1 MKYFYDESGNWQ
13 ELNNERKIF
22 VIGGLSVSD
31 DNLLQE
37 LEQDLK
43 LFKKNHRLKS
53 IHATE
58 FDLNKKEELYQIIDK
73 FLLNDNVNVLLHY
86 FSPKSLL
93 SKTQI
98 KADDLYID
106 IASQLISHMSF
117 GDENIDIEY
126 DMKFYYAYAEKV
138 ISDINITKRREI
150 ENMRESFSLK
160 DEYLDSK
167 ANYIK
172 DKVSK
177 TLFKNSTNKVQ
188 DFYNI
193 LCTKSKLENKELI
206 EDYLWT
212 EFYLNMDKTNLIKDK
227 FKNKIESLNKDIQKQ
242 YSLSLDNQK
251 IFISYK
257 GKFKQSAGVQV
268 IDILCNRVYHNGSK
282 AYDKSSN
289 AVKSIYNKISIK
301 DISHEI

>member
-257 GKFKQSAGVQV
+257 SKFKQSAGVQV
-268 IDILCNRVYHNGSK
+268 IDILCNLVYHNGSK